1 MEDWSNAQNIQD
13 ALMSL
18 PAKLEVKNGR
28 VLWPVRTA
36 VSGKQFTPGGAM
48 EIGHILGKEETL
60 RRIQIGIQRLEKDLE
75 SN

>member
-1 MEDWSNAQNIQD
+1 MLRGFADE
-13 ALMSL
+13 
-18 PAKLEVKNGR
+18 NGYKPGF
-28 VLWPVRTA
+28 VMWPVRTA

-75 SN
+75 SNC